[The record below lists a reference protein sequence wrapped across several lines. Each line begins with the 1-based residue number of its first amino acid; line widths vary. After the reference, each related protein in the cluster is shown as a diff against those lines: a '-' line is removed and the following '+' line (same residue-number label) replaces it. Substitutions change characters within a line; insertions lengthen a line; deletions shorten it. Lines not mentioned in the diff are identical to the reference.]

1 MCPVKVHHATKDGVR
16 ASSHRDYAT
25 ALAEPRRAVKRPRAP
40 RKSVTESMDS
50 AAEQLWSAKT
60 RDFLEFESIAPT
72 NGLPLGGVGV
82 AAGSQGDDAFYSYLK
97 QPAVIARLHAEGF
110 ERANRGAPHP
120 WFLMIKPG
128 VVSPAKKAL
137 CRSLTSTQRARIE
150 ANRLVALERRTAGG
164 VGDAMA

>member
-60 RDFLEFESIAPT
+60 RNFLEFDSIAPT

-82 AAGSQGDDAFYSYLK
+82 AAGSKGDAAFY
-97 QPAVIARLHAEGF
+97 
-110 ERANRGAPHP
+110 
-120 WFLMIKPG
+120 
-128 VVSPAKKAL
+128 
-137 CRSLTSTQRARIE
+137 
-150 ANRLVALERRTAGG
+150 
-164 VGDAMA
+164 